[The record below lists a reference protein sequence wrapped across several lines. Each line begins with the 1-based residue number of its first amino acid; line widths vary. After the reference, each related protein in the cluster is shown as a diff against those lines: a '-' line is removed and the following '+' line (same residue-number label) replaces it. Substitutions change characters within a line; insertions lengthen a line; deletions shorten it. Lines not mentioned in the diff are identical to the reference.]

1 MTLHHPLRRLPQ
13 RNHHTAAC
21 SPVLN
26 AVRAGLRR
34 SLIEVRQNLP
44 LVVNYAFFPLI
55 ALLVVHL
62 LRGTAIPGAAVGLG
76 THAVPGILAV
86 NIVFTGVMGLA
97 TTLMSE
103 RADGT
108 LLRARTVPH
117 GVLGYLVAK
126 IAGQILMTFV
136 TLAVVLVVAALLLEG
151 LQPFGVGRLLTLACV
166 VPLGL
171 LATLPFGA
179 VLGSVVPHPRQLGLV
194 SLSLMG
200 LTAVSGVFYPLV
212 AHAPW
217 MQVTGQVFPLYWIG
231 LGLRSAFLPAEAVT
245 AEIDASWRIAECVT
259 VLGVWSVAGTT
270 TALVLL
276 RRAARRQGGTR
287 LRPRRR

>member
-1 MTLHHPLRRLPQ
+1 M
-13 RNHHTAAC
+13 
-21 SPVLN
+21 LN

-62 LRGTAIPGAAVGLG
+62 LRGTAVPGAAVGLG

-126 IAGQILMTFV
+126 ITGQILMTFV
-136 TLAVVLVVAALLLEG
+136 TLAVVLAVAALLLDG
-151 LQPFGVGRLLTLACV
+151 LQPFGAGRLLTLACV

-179 VLGSVVPHPRQLGLV
+179 VLGSVLPHPRQLGFV
-194 SLSLMG
+194 SLLLMG
-200 LTAVSGVFYPLV
+200 LTAVSGVFYPLA

-217 MQVTGQVFPLYWIG
+217 MQVIGQVFPLYWIA
-231 LGLRSAFLPAEAVT
+231 LGLRSAFLPADVVT
-245 AEIDASWRIAECVT
+245 AEIDASWRIGECIT
-259 VLGVWSVAGTT
+259 VLGAWSAIGVAI
-270 TALVLL
+270 ALVVL
-276 RRAARRQGGTR
+276 RRSAQRQGGTR
-287 LRPRRR
+287 LRAARR